1 MKIKKSVSISKQK
14 IINLYNRPL
23 LIKIK
28 NTLVFNTLRVFLLV
42 LCLLLIIFS
51 CSPKSAHLTY
61 SSSDIDNIYDI
72 TFDSIK
78 MSLQTNM
85 CAVHNFE
92 QISMNISNFDSIEI
106 DGVNYNYKDNCNYN
120 SYSLIIT
127 KDSDAFDGFINFV
140 SSDGGTTNNFDCFIS
155 SKFERYS
162 KFDKAP
168 LSINDINTESFDI
181 INQIGFNITFY
192 TSIDILFDYCNI
204 KLVDDEKIIKEFS
217 NSRIKIHKS
226 KYESSNLE
234 LFIDGYSAFEIIQLN
249 SSPVSSKANII
260 IAGVKEIKCLSSGQL
275 TFSYTLT
282 PNSYEL
288 YNQELILQSNS
299 NELNASIKF
308 DKFIKEFKIDG
319 IAHQAHL
326 SGLNLFPSFSGWYR
340 DNVYLAPLTLVTTI
354 LGAVSLT
361 NKYKK

>member
-1 MKIKKSVSISKQK
+1 MKIKKSVSTLKQK
-14 IINLYNRPL
+14 TIKLYNRPL

-85 CAVHNFE
+85 CSVHNFE
-92 QISMNISNFDSIEI
+92 QISMDISNFDSIEI
-106 DGVNYNYKDNCNYN
+106 DGVNYNYKDINN

-127 KDSDAFDGFINFV
+127 KNSDAFDGFINFV
-140 SSDGGTTNNFDCFIS
+140 NSDGGTTNNFDCFIS

-168 LSINDINTESFDI
+168 LSINDINTDSFEI
-181 INQIGFNITFY
+181 INQIGFDITFY
-192 TSIDILFDYCNI
+192 TSIDILFDDCNI
-204 KLVDDEKIIKEFS
+204 KLVDDEKIMKEFS
-217 NSRIKIHKS
+217 NSRIKIHKPEI
-226 KYESSNLE
+226 ESSNLK
-234 LFIDGYSAFEIIQLN
+234 LFIDGYSVFDIIQLN
-249 SSPVSSKANII
+249 NGLVSSKADII
-260 IAGVKEIKCLSSGQL
+260 VAGIKEIKCLSSGQL
-275 TFSYTLT
+275 SFSYTLT

-288 YNQELILQSNS
+288 YNQELILQSN
-299 NELNASIKF
+299 NYELNASMKF

-361 NKYKK
+361 NKNKK